1 MWVVTFSFKMYDFQI
16 PSRFAWKSFYVKICI
31 SAWFF
36 AQSSRSKFQTS
47 LYFPHFCCGIQS
59 ALGEGKFGQML
70 AKFCCR
76 QSPKMPFCS
85 FWQRGDN
92 LLGHLD
98 RRASLGEALEPLES
112 VVDENPVLVRLTG
125 VVIWGSSWKWECW
138 ISMKVK
144 VNISMKVKVKIPVE
158 VKVFAQLTSV
168 AIWQSNWRGKSKS

>member
-98 RRASLGEALEPLES
+98 RWTSLGEALEPLES
-112 VVDENPVLVRLTG
+112 VVDENPVLVRGSTRGSRSWQASILLRG
-125 VVIWGSSWKWECW
+125 RSSWKKGRILKTRLLKW
-138 ISMKVK
+138 S
-144 VNISMKVKVKIPVE
+144 KI
-158 VKVFAQLTSV
+158 AT
-168 AIWQSNWRGKSKS
+168 N